1 MQIGLI
7 PIEILKILSFLR
19 LEHLVTEM
27 SSLSSHEDIPET
39 DSQIKPE
46 IERVRQ
52 QFKFKN

>member
-7 PIEILKILSFLR
+7 PIEILQILSFLR

-27 SSLSSHEDIPET
+27 SSLSSHEDIPEP